1 MNLYLFNTTDSAAT
15 YGIGTYLKELP
26 HAIERAN
33 IRIHI
38 VHLQSTRPEFCI
50 STFRQGSMTGTGSMT
65 NISTGSMTGTV
76 GSMTDISTGSMT
88 GTGTMTGIENWYIPD
103 VQNRNMLIGSKQA
116 MDIYYRN
123 VIFLLRLYITDTTE
137 LVFHFNY
144 NLFHSLAKGLKEFFN
159 CKTVTTIHF
168 IIWQLEMQ
176 GNLSRFNVLKL
187 KPENQRNTFEKMIYT
202 TYTCENFLLKNVDR
216 IIVLSYFTKN
226 FLTNEYHIEPTKI
239 SVIPNGLADI
249 IPISETEKVVLR
261 RKWHLPEK
269 GLLILFVGRLDTVKG
284 LSYLLGAF
292 REVLKVLPDCRL
304 MIAGN
309 GHYDTYIQGNSDI
322 CTKTSYAGLLQK
334 NDLYELYQMADI
346 GVMPSFH
353 EQCSYVAIEMMMHGV
368 PLVVSTSTG
377 LNEMVEEGVSGLH
390 IPVMEDEN
398 KVEIDTNLLAD
409 KMLFL
414 LLNPDERKRMGQNA
428 RRRYEEIYSMDVF
441 RRNMLNFYA
450 SLLNDQS

>member
-15 YGIGTYLKELP
+15 YGIGTYLKALP
-26 HAIERAN
+26 HAIEGAG
-33 IRIHI
+33 IKIHI
-38 VHLQSTRPEFCI
+38 IHLRSNHPEFCI
-50 STFRQGSMTGTGSMT
+50 STLRQGSMT
-65 NISTGSMTGTV
+65 TGSMTGV
-76 GSMTDISTGSMT
+76 
-88 GTGTMTGIENWYIPD
+88 ENWYIPEAHN
-103 VQNRNMLIGSKQA
+103 QNTFGGDIQK
-116 MDIYYRN
+116 MDTYYRN
-123 VIFLLRLYITDTTE
+123 VIFLLRLHITDTKD

-144 NLFHSLAKGLKEFFN
+144 NLCYSLAKGLKAAFE
-159 CKTVTTIHF
+159 CKTVATIHF
-168 IIWQLEMQ
+168 LKWQLVLNS
-176 GNLSRFNVLKL
+176 NLSRFRVIKNQKL
-187 KPENQRNTFEKMIYT
+187 PNDQSLAT
-202 TYTCENFLLKNVDR
+202 TVEYESLLYKEVDR
-216 IIVLSYFTKN
+216 VIALSGYTKE
-226 FLTNEYHIEPTKI
+226 LLLNEYNIEPEKV

-249 IPISETEKVVLR
+249 KPVSETDKEFLR

-269 GLLILFVGRLDTVKG
+269 ELLILFIGRLNPVKG

-292 REVLKVLPDCRL
+292 REVLKVLSNCRL

-322 CTKTSYAGLLQK
+322 CTKTSFAGLLEK

-390 IPVMEDEN
+390 IPVIESEE
-398 KVEIDTNLLAD
+398 KTEIDASLLAE
-409 KMLFL
+409 KILYL
-414 LLNPDERKRMGQNA
+414 LLNPDERKRMGLNA
-428 RRRYEEIYSMDVF
+428 RRRYENVYSTDVF

-450 SLLNDQS
+450 SLLNDQ